1 MTDAEVVE
9 SLNNAWRAM
18 CRQYDKNPDETMRWA
33 LNIVSRVVAKV
44 EYEVGQSHKA
54 RQITIDEWIAVL
66 NGKDGYKEENNGTVD
81 GKESKRDKVRILEPC

>member
-44 EYEVGQSHKA
+44 EYEVG
-54 RQITIDEWIAVL
+54 
-66 NGKDGYKEENNGTVD
+66 
-81 GKESKRDKVRILEPC
+81 